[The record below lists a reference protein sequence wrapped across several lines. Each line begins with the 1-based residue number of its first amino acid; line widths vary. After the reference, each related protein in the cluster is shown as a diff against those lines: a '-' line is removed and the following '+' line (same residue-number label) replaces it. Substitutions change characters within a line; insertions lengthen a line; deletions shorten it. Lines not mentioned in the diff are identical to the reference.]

1 MKKASEEEIEWIKN
15 NEQEFINQLV
25 IGVILSNK
33 VMSSNPQLEQLRL
46 SGNKKEFSKLFGE
59 LMKIEREKL
68 NQNEL
73 WKSIKNVSGTT
84 RN

>member
-1 MKKASEEEIEWIKN
+1 MKEEETKMMEIKR
-15 NEQEFINQLV
+15 EDEMDFINQLV

-73 WKSIKNVSGTT
+73 WKNELQKKN
-84 RN
+84 

>member
-1 MKKASEEEIEWIKN
+1 MKKENTKMIKIKP
-15 NEQEFINQLV
+15 EDEMDFINQLV

-46 SGNKKEFSKLFGE
+46 SGNKEEFSKLFGE
-59 LMKIEREKL
+59 LMKIEEEKL

-73 WKSIKNVSGTT
+73 WKNVLQKKN
-84 RN
+84 

>member
-1 MKKASEEEIEWIKN
+1 MKEKETKMMEIKREDEIN
-15 NEQEFINQLV
+15 FINQIV

-46 SGNKKEFSKLFGE
+46 SGNKEEFSKLFGE

-73 WKSIKNVSGTT
+73 WKNVLQKKN
-84 RN
+84 